1 MQTSTTVVT
10 SLKRVSADADA
21 LMVALESRIQS
32 SAHALAVREESSTAF
47 TATATTSHEFDLRLP
62 QSKTNVKRDAKK
74 ADKHFRKGL
83 ELLRRRQS
91 RREEED
97 SLSSL
102 EQRRKEQKRA
112 AKEALG
118 EFEKAIE
125 CCPLEAIRA
134 RETLENARER
144 AMEMVY
150 SSRGNNADDDDD
162 EEEEEEEKE
171 VDVDER
177 NDTSS
182 NKRKDEEKRNE
193 DDDDDGADEAPST
206 TPSGKSDR
214 ARAAKREISN
224 TGTTTTTAT
233 TTTTIRRREEI
244 EELYD
249 ASRWLL
255 RSTPR
260 DGREAVRLLKMA
272 ERMLRDEEEDG
283 GEFLDDRD
291 RKEIQIAKEKIE
303 RAIKHVKR

>member
-162 EEEEEEEKE
+162 EEEEEEKE

-182 NKRKDEEKRNE
+182 NKRKDEEKRND

-206 TPSGKSDR
+206 TRSGKSDR

-224 TGTTTTTAT
+224 TGTTTTIAT

>member
-1 MQTSTTVVT
+1 
-10 SLKRVSADADA
+10 
-21 LMVALESRIQS
+21 
-32 SAHALAVREESSTAF
+32 VREESSTAF
-47 TATATTSHEFDLRLP
+47 TASTTTSNEFDLRLP

-83 ELLRRRQS
+83 ELLRRRSS

-97 SLSSL
+97 FVSSL

-112 AKEALG
+112 AKDALG

-150 SSRGNNADDDDD
+150 SSRGNNADDDDEEE

-182 NKRKDEEKRNE
+182 NKRKDEEKRND

-214 ARAAKREISN
+214 ARAAKREINN
-224 TGTTTTTAT
+224 TGTPPPSTTSIT
-233 TTTTIRRREEI
+233 RREEI

>member
-150 SSRGNNADDDDD
+150 SSRGNNADDDD

-182 NKRKDEEKRNE
+182 NKRKDEEKRND

>member
-1 MQTSTTVVT
+1 
-10 SLKRVSADADA
+10 
-21 LMVALESRIQS
+21 MVALESRIQS

-47 TATATTSHEFDLRLP
+47 TATATTSNEFDLRLP

-102 EQRRKEQKRA
+102 EQRRKEQKHA

-150 SSRGNNADDDDD
+150 SSRGNNADDDD
-162 EEEEEEEKE
+162 EEQEEEEEKE

-182 NKRKDEEKRNE
+182 NKRKDEEKRND

-224 TGTTTTTAT
+224 TGTT

>member
-1 MQTSTTVVT
+1 MT

-47 TATATTSHEFDLRLP
+47 TATATTSNEFDLRLP

-102 EQRRKEQKRA
+102 EQRLKEQKRA

-162 EEEEEEEKE
+162 EEEEEEKE

-182 NKRKDEEKRNE
+182 NKRKDEEKRND

-224 TGTTTTTAT
+224 TGTTTTTAA

>member
-1 MQTSTTVVT
+1 
-10 SLKRVSADADA
+10 
-21 LMVALESRIQS
+21 MVALESRIQS

-47 TATATTSHEFDLRLP
+47 TATATTSNEFDLRLP

-182 NKRKDEEKRNE
+182 NKRKDEEKRND

-214 ARAAKREISN
+214 ARAAKREVNN
-224 TGTTTTTAT
+224 TRTTKTTI
-233 TTTTIRRREEI
+233 TTTTITRREEI

>member
-47 TATATTSHEFDLRLP
+47 TATATTSNEFDLRLP

-83 ELLRRRQS
+83 ELLRSRQS

-102 EQRRKEQKRA
+102 EQRLKEQKRA

-162 EEEEEEEKE
+162 EEEEEEKE

-182 NKRKDEEKRNE
+182 NKRKDEEKRND

-224 TGTTTTTAT
+224 TGTT

>member
-1 MQTSTTVVT
+1 MT

-47 TATATTSHEFDLRLP
+47 TATATTSNEFDLRLP

-102 EQRRKEQKRA
+102 EQRLKEQKRA

-162 EEEEEEEKE
+162 EEEEEEKE

-182 NKRKDEEKRNE
+182 NKRKDEEKRND

-224 TGTTTTTAT
+224 TGTT

-272 ERMLRDEEEDG
+272 ERMLRYEEEDG

>member
-162 EEEEEEEKE
+162 EEEEEEKE

-182 NKRKDEEKRNE
+182 NKRKDEEKRND

-206 TPSGKSDR
+206 TRSGKSDR

-233 TTTTIRRREEI
+233 TTSTIRRREEI

>member
-1 MQTSTTVVT
+1 
-10 SLKRVSADADA
+10 
-21 LMVALESRIQS
+21 MVALESRIQS

-47 TATATTSHEFDLRLP
+47 TASTTTSNEFDLRLP

-91 RREEED
+91 RGEEED

-112 AKEALG
+112 AKDALG

-150 SSRGNNADDDDD
+150 SSRENNADDDD
-162 EEEEEEEKE
+162 EVEEEEKE

-182 NKRKDEEKRNE
+182 NKRKDEEKRND

-214 ARAAKREISN
+214 ARAAKREINN
-224 TGTTTTTAT
+224 TGTTTTTT
-233 TTTTIRRREEI
+233 SITRREEI

-291 RKEIQIAKEKIE
+291 RKEIQIAKEKIK

>member
-1 MQTSTTVVT
+1 
-10 SLKRVSADADA
+10 
-21 LMVALESRIQS
+21 
-32 SAHALAVREESSTAF
+32 LAVREESSTAF

-162 EEEEEEEKE
+162 EEEEEEKE

-182 NKRKDEEKRNE
+182 NKRKDEEKRND
-193 DDDDDGADEAPST
+193 DDDDDGTDEAPST

-224 TGTTTTTAT
+224 TGTTTTTAA

>member
-162 EEEEEEEKE
+162 DEEEEEKE

-182 NKRKDEEKRNE
+182 NKRKDEEKRND

-233 TTTTIRRREEI
+233 ATTTIRRREEI

>member
-83 ELLRRRQS
+83 ELLRSRQS

-102 EQRRKEQKRA
+102 EQRLKEQKRA

-162 EEEEEEEKE
+162 EEEEEEKE

-182 NKRKDEEKRNE
+182 NKRKDEEKRND

-224 TGTTTTTAT
+224 TGT

-272 ERMLRDEEEDG
+272 ERMLRYEEEDG

>member
-1 MQTSTTVVT
+1 MT

-47 TATATTSHEFDLRLP
+47 TASTTTSNEFDLRLP

-91 RREEED
+91 RGEEED

-125 CCPLEAIRA
+125 FCPLEAIRA

-150 SSRGNNADDDDD
+150 SSRENNADDDD
-162 EEEEEEEKE
+162 EVEEEEKE

-182 NKRKDEEKRNE
+182 NKRKDEEKRNN

-214 ARAAKREISN
+214 ARAAKREINN
-224 TGTTTTTAT
+224 TGTTTTTT
-233 TTTTIRRREEI
+233 ITTTTITRREEI

>member
-47 TATATTSHEFDLRLP
+47 TATATTSNEFDLRLP

-162 EEEEEEEKE
+162 EEEEEEKE

-182 NKRKDEEKRNE
+182 NKRKDEEKRND

-224 TGTTTTTAT
+224 TGTT

-272 ERMLRDEEEDG
+272 ERMLRYEEEDG

>member
-1 MQTSTTVVT
+1 MT

-47 TATATTSHEFDLRLP
+47 TATATTSNEFDLRLP

-83 ELLRRRQS
+83 ELLRRKQS

-97 SLSSL
+97 SVSSL

-162 EEEEEEEKE
+162 EEEEEEKE

-182 NKRKDEEKRNE
+182 NKRKDEEKRND

-224 TGTTTTTAT
+224 TGTTATTAATTTTIAA
-233 TTTTIRRREEI
+233 TTTTIRRRDEI

>member
-47 TATATTSHEFDLRLP
+47 TATATTSNEFDLRLP

-162 EEEEEEEKE
+162 EEEEEEKE

-182 NKRKDEEKRNE
+182 NKRKDEEKRND

-224 TGTTTTTAT
+224 TGTTTTTAAA
-233 TTTTIRRREEI
+233 TTTIRRREEI

>member
-162 EEEEEEEKE
+162 EEEEEKE

-182 NKRKDEEKRNE
+182 NKRKDEEKRND

>member
-83 ELLRRRQS
+83 ELLRSRQS

-162 EEEEEEEKE
+162 EEEEEEKE

-182 NKRKDEEKRNE
+182 NKRKDEEKRNDD

-214 ARAAKREISN
+214 ARAAKREINN
-224 TGTTTTTAT
+224 TGTTTTTVT
-233 TTTTIRRREEI
+233 RREEI

-283 GEFLDDRD
+283 GEFLDDKD

>member
-47 TATATTSHEFDLRLP
+47 TATTTASNEFDLRLP

-162 EEEEEEEKE
+162 EEEEEEKE

-182 NKRKDEEKRNE
+182 NKRKDEEKRND

-206 TPSGKSDR
+206 TPSGENDR

-224 TGTTTTTAT
+224 TGTATTTAAA
-233 TTTTIRRREEI
+233 TTTIRRREEI

>member
-1 MQTSTTVVT
+1 
-10 SLKRVSADADA
+10 
-21 LMVALESRIQS
+21 MVALESRIQS

-47 TATATTSHEFDLRLP
+47 TATATTSNEFDLRLP

-83 ELLRRRQS
+83 ELLRSRQS

-102 EQRRKEQKRA
+102 EQRLKEQKRA

-162 EEEEEEEKE
+162 EEEEEEKE

-182 NKRKDEEKRNE
+182 NKRKDEEKRND

-224 TGTTTTTAT
+224 TGTT

-272 ERMLRDEEEDG
+272 ERMLRYEEEDG

>member
-1 MQTSTTVVT
+1 
-10 SLKRVSADADA
+10 
-21 LMVALESRIQS
+21 MVALESRIQS

-47 TATATTSHEFDLRLP
+47 TATATTSNEFDLRLP

-97 SLSSL
+97 SVSSL

-150 SSRGNNADDDDD
+150 SSRGNNADNDDD
-162 EEEEEEEKE
+162 EEEEEEKE

-182 NKRKDEEKRNE
+182 NKRKDEEKRND

-224 TGTTTTTAT
+224 TGTT

-272 ERMLRDEEEDG
+272 ERMLQDEEEDG

>member
-162 EEEEEEEKE
+162 EEEEEEKE

-182 NKRKDEEKRNE
+182 NKRKDEEKRND

-224 TGTTTTTAT
+224 TGTTTTTAA

>member
-83 ELLRRRQS
+83 ELLRSRQS

-150 SSRGNNADDDDD
+150 SSRGNNADDDD

-182 NKRKDEEKRNE
+182 NKRKDEEKRRQRGGKE
-193 DDDDDGADEAPST
+193 EA
-206 TPSGKSDR
+206 K
-214 ARAAKREISN
+214 
-224 TGTTTTTAT
+224 
-233 TTTTIRRREEI
+233 
-244 EELYD
+244 
-249 ASRWLL
+249 
-255 RSTPR
+255 
-260 DGREAVRLLKMA
+260 
-272 ERMLRDEEEDG
+272 
-283 GEFLDDRD
+283 
-291 RKEIQIAKEKIE
+291 
-303 RAIKHVKR
+303 

>member
-47 TATATTSHEFDLRLP
+47 TATATTSNEFDLRLP

-150 SSRGNNADDDDD
+150 SSKGNNADNDDD
-162 EEEEEEEKE
+162 EEEEEEKE

-182 NKRKDEEKRNE
+182 NKRKDEEKRND

-224 TGTTTTTAT
+224 TGTT

-272 ERMLRDEEEDG
+272 ERMLQDEEEDG

>member
-1 MQTSTTVVT
+1 MT

-47 TATATTSHEFDLRLP
+47 TATATTSNEFDLRLP
-62 QSKTNVKRDAKK
+62 ESKTNVKRDAKK

-162 EEEEEEEKE
+162 EEEEEEKE

-182 NKRKDEEKRNE
+182 NKRKDEEKRND

-224 TGTTTTTAT
+224 TGTT

-272 ERMLRDEEEDG
+272 ERMLQDEEEDG

>member
-47 TATATTSHEFDLRLP
+47 TATATTSNEFDLRLP

-97 SLSSL
+97 SVSSL

-150 SSRGNNADDDDD
+150 SSKGNNADNDDD
-162 EEEEEEEKE
+162 EEEEEEKE

-182 NKRKDEEKRNE
+182 NKRKDEEKRND

-224 TGTTTTTAT
+224 TGTT

-272 ERMLRDEEEDG
+272 ERMLQDEEEDG

>member
-1 MQTSTTVVT
+1 
-10 SLKRVSADADA
+10 
-21 LMVALESRIQS
+21 MVALESLIQS
-32 SAHALAVREESSTAF
+32 SAHALAVREESSTTF
-47 TATATTSHEFDLRLP
+47 TATATTTTSNEFGDFPR
-62 QSKTNVKRDAKK
+62 KTNVKRNAKK

-83 ELLRRRQS
+83 KLLRRRQS

-112 AKEALG
+112 AKDALG

-150 SSRGNNADDDDD
+150 SSRGNNADDDD
-162 EEEEEEEKE
+162 EEEEEEKE

-182 NKRKDEEKRNE
+182 NKRKDEEKRNDE
-193 DDDDDGADEAPST
+193 DDDDGADEAPST

-214 ARAAKREISN
+214 ARAAKREVNN
-224 TGTTTTTAT
+224 TRTTKTTI
-233 TTTTIRRREEI
+233 TTTTITRREEI

-291 RKEIQIAKEKIE
+291 RKEIKIAKEKIE

>member
-1 MQTSTTVVT
+1 MT

-47 TATATTSHEFDLRLP
+47 TATATTSNEFDLRLP

-162 EEEEEEEKE
+162 EEEEEEKE

-182 NKRKDEEKRNE
+182 NKRKDEEKRND

-224 TGTTTTTAT
+224 TGTT

-272 ERMLRDEEEDG
+272 ERMLRYEEEDG

>member
-162 EEEEEEEKE
+162 EEEEEEKE

-182 NKRKDEEKRNE
+182 NKRKDEEKRND

-224 TGTTTTTAT
+224 TGTTTTTAA

-272 ERMLRDEEEDG
+272 ERMLRYEEEDG

>member
-1 MQTSTTVVT
+1 
-10 SLKRVSADADA
+10 
-21 LMVALESRIQS
+21 
-32 SAHALAVREESSTAF
+32 LAVREESFSTAF
-47 TATATTSHEFDLRLP
+47 TATTTTSNEFDLRLP

-83 ELLRRRQS
+83 KLLRRRQS

-112 AKEALG
+112 AKDALG

-150 SSRGNNADDDDD
+150 SSRGNNADDDD
-162 EEEEEEEKE
+162 EEEEEEKE

-182 NKRKDEEKRNE
+182 NKRKDEEKRND

-214 ARAAKREISN
+214 ARAAKREVNN
-224 TGTTTTTAT
+224 TRTTKTTI
-233 TTTTIRRREEI
+233 TTTTITRREEI

>member
-1 MQTSTTVVT
+1 
-10 SLKRVSADADA
+10 
-21 LMVALESRIQS
+21 MVALESRIQS

-47 TATATTSHEFDLRLP
+47 TASTTTSNEFDLRLP

-91 RREEED
+91 RGEEED

-125 CCPLEAIRA
+125 FCPLEAIRA

-150 SSRGNNADDDDD
+150 SSRENNADDDD
-162 EEEEEEEKE
+162 EVEEEEKE

-182 NKRKDEEKRNE
+182 NKRKDEEKRND

-214 ARAAKREISN
+214 TRAAKREINN
-224 TGTTTTTAT
+224 TGTTTTTT
-233 TTTTIRRREEI
+233 SITRREEI

>member
-1 MQTSTTVVT
+1 
-10 SLKRVSADADA
+10 
-21 LMVALESRIQS
+21 MVALESRIQS

-47 TATATTSHEFDLRLP
+47 TASTTTSNEFDLRLP

-91 RREEED
+91 RGEEED

-125 CCPLEAIRA
+125 FCPLEAIRA

-150 SSRGNNADDDDD
+150 SSRENNADDDD
-162 EEEEEEEKE
+162 EVEEEEKE

-182 NKRKDEEKRNE
+182 NKRKDEEKRND

-214 ARAAKREISN
+214 ARAAKREIN
-224 TGTTTTTAT
+224 KTGTTTTTT
-233 TTTTIRRREEI
+233 SITRREEI

>member
-47 TATATTSHEFDLRLP
+47 TATATTSNEFDLRLP

-150 SSRGNNADDDDD
+150 SSRGDNADDDD
-162 EEEEEEEKE
+162 EEEEEKE

-182 NKRKDEEKRNE
+182 NKRKDEEKRND

-224 TGTTTTTAT
+224 TGTT

>member
-1 MQTSTTVVT
+1 
-10 SLKRVSADADA
+10 
-21 LMVALESRIQS
+21 MVALESRIQS

-62 QSKTNVKRDAKK
+62 RSKTNVKRDAKK

-162 EEEEEEEKE
+162 EEEEEEKE

-182 NKRKDEEKRNE
+182 NKRKDEEKRND

-233 TTTTIRRREEI
+233 ATTTIRRREEI

>member
-150 SSRGNNADDDDD
+150 SSRGNNADDDD
-162 EEEEEEEKE
+162 EEEEEEKE

-182 NKRKDEEKRNE
+182 NKRKDEEKRND

-233 TTTTIRRREEI
+233 ATTTIRRREEI

>member
-62 QSKTNVKRDAKK
+62 QSKTNAKRDAKK

-162 EEEEEEEKE
+162 EEEEEEKE

-182 NKRKDEEKRNE
+182 NKRKDEEKRND

-206 TPSGKSDR
+206 TRSGKSDR

-224 TGTTTTTAT
+224 TGTTTTIATAT
-233 TTTTIRRREEI
+233 STIRRREEI